1 MGSREKAAV
10 AGGGESLTAVGERQW
25 ITMTVAKSKALPD
38 QFKGWIVASVSLLL
52 LSLALVLGDIVAAF
66 VYFSE
71 KTSPL
76 WVTVLGV
83 AGAFGVGL
91 GFAGLFVLMA
101 IAGWRSYQESKRVE
115 IISPAREDRGDH

>member
-1 MGSREKAAV
+1 MS
-10 AGGGESLTAVGERQW
+10 
-25 ITMTVAKSKALPD
+25 VAKSKALLD

-52 LSLALVLGDIVAAF
+52 LSLVLVLGDIVAAF

-76 WVTVLGV
+76 WVTLLGV
-83 AGAFGVGL
+83 AGALGVGL

-101 IAGWRSYQESKRVE
+101 IAGWRSYRESKRVQ
-115 IISPAREDRGDH
+115 IISPDREDRGNH